1 VKRRRFPVG
10 ESPTRRNAPA
20 GSNRSNCGGNE
31 TVEASGDQR
40 VTIYGDVASVQAV
53 TLVNAEQVC
62 ASSEGWRHSVGNQA
76 HPGKSQDPVAW
87 VDGRKE
93 TEPRKPIDKAI
104 RGMVSESS
112 GRNESERGGGLEIM
126 TPEAE
131 LSIMERRQHGP
142 LQSDRCGGT
151 LWRGSSDSTMT
162 RICRATGE
170 TLLAPSRN
178 RRSRDSYN
186 RRHRE
191 IGERREGDGWVR
203 SSGEAE

>member
-1 VKRRRFPVG
+1 
-10 ESPTRRNAPA
+10 
-20 GSNRSNCGGNE
+20 
-31 TVEASGDQR
+31 
-40 VTIYGDVASVQAV
+40 
-53 TLVNAEQVC
+53 
-62 ASSEGWRHSVGNQA
+62 
-76 HPGKSQDPVAW
+76 
-87 VDGRKE
+87 
-93 TEPRKPIDKAI
+93 IDKAI
-104 RGMVSESS
+104 PGMVSESS

-142 LQSDRCGGT
+142 SQSDRCGGT

-162 RICRATGE
+162 RIRRATGE

-178 RRSRDSYN
+178 RRSRDPYN

-203 SSGEAE
+203 SSALLAVWRRMPSAHMD